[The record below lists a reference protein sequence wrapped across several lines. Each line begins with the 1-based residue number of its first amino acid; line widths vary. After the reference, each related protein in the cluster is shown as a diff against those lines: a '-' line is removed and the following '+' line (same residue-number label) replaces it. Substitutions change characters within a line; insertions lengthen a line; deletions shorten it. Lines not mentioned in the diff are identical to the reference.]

1 MLKVVFVKAPKR
13 YKKTF
18 KIKPV
23 SGHSK
28 KLPIEEADEIVR
40 TVAKNLQPNEEVKIS
55 YSLLSKES
63 NISGNIEDATI
74 TADDAAL
81 SLVSLQNRVTEE
93 QDNSEDALN
102 LLNLVTSSLQTE
114 DDDQDEEFDEAENE
128 PSEEA
133 DDDFDN
139 DELFEDDDPWGVN
152 SVKEEDEIEDDERP
166 LEGSFQKVKE
176 SADAE
181 DEIVA
186 PSSSNEMNSSS
197 EDAIELPSQQTAE
210 TDEKAEV
217 IKKVADFA
225 DLGFD
230 NIDPDIFEEENK
242 VSISANTNNQGKDDS
257 SLNSEESNLNQTQE
271 VVERDFENDTSHVVG
286 INEYLD
292 TTALFSKTKH
302 FNVKKF
308 DYSQLL
314 SALGYEE
321 KPMTK
326 YDRKLNEK
334 IQYSLDKNGLST
346 QGAEFVNEVEKEKQR
361 INSLLDDAYNEVN
374 EETVAQVVERE
385 TQADIEN
392 LTQDTLEEKAS
403 YQEASNQ
410 KISNRGAEYNNLIDE
425 KLTDYKRKLESEYQ
439 EKLDIYRKEEKA
451 DVESYNKALDEKLE
465 SDIAE
470 VKKEATESETRE
482 RNSIL
487 AKRKKKVAADYQQFV
502 ADLFSK
508 THERYIVGIGKLKE
522 DAANAA
528 KEIDAEREAD
538 HEAALRRV
546 QEEKD
551 RNELKRQN
559 DLKERELAMWEKDAA
574 EQRRLQE
581 KEIDLKR
588 KRDEEENQRKL
599 DKDRHALELEKKKFE
614 EYRKSQMELPTM
626 ILEAIEKTTA
636 INAENQRKVF
646 EAQAKSM
653 NLAPQPATQS
663 ETVRR
668 ENYDEAN
675 HLVKVNDDSDD
686 DHDDSEASKNEESI
700 NHEIATVDNTEIEN
714 PKSKK
719 GSKKTIVV
727 GVTCAVA
734 LLGALV
740 GSAKYF
746 MNNDEQHQVAP
757 NVEVVKKKKTA
768 SSPKA
773 STKAAEKVKKIKKA
787 DKAKAQKPKATPK
800 TSGSSTTTKSATTD
814 NTINSQQTQADT
826 QNNLKNYQAATTWQQ
841 KVDSLNAMLGQHDDR
856 ALKEIN
862 DSSPT
867 KLSRLYEAITL
878 KQNPTI
884 RDIWLSMSQTE
895 HKDLSRTAISAVA
908 IAFYDI
914 SDWQHGWEVRNGL

>member
-81 SLVSLQNRVTEE
+81 GLVSLQNRVTEE

-152 SVKEEDEIEDDERP
+152 SVKEEDESEDDERP

-176 SADAE
+176 STGAE

-197 EDAIELPSQQTAE
+197 EDTIELPSQQVTE
-210 TDEKAEV
+210 NDEKSKMMA
-217 IKKVADFA
+217 KVA

-230 NIDPDIFEEENK
+230 DIDPEIFEEENEAAFPTDTNK
-242 VSISANTNNQGKDDS
+242 SKNTER
-257 SLNSEESNLNQTQE
+257 SLNEESKLNQTQE
-271 VVERDFENDTSHVVG
+271 VAERDFENDTSHVVG

-302 FNVKKF
+302 FSSKEF

-346 QGAEFVNEVEKEKQR
+346 QGAKFVNEVEKEKQR

-392 LTQDTLEEKAS
+392 LTQDTLEEKSS

-470 VKKEATESETRE
+470 VKKEATEYETRE

-502 ADLFSK
+502 ADLFGK

-522 DAANAA
+522 DAAQAA

-538 HEAALRRV
+538 HEAALKRI

-559 DLKERELAMWEKDAA
+559 DLKERELAMREKDAA

-581 KEIDLKR
+581 KEIDLKH

-599 DKDRHALELEKKKFE
+599 AKDRHALELEKKKFE

-653 NLAPQPATQS
+653 NISVPKSMTQKAAIKQDNS
-663 ETVRR
+663 NSQDHHLIKVDET
-668 ENYDEAN
+668 
-675 HLVKVNDDSDD
+675 
-686 DHDDSEASKNEESI
+686 
-700 NHEIATVDNTEIEN
+700 DNTEDDSTSDKEDN
-714 PKSKK
+714 HEVVPVDNVGVEDPNYKPSKK
-719 GSKKTIVV
+719 SIVA
-727 GVTCAVA
+727 GITCAA
-734 LLGALV
+734 ILV
-740 GSAKYF
+740 GGLVGGARYF
-746 MNNDEQHQVAP
+746 MNNDEQHQAAP

-800 TSGSSTTTKSATTD
+800 MSGSSTTTKSATTD

>member
-81 SLVSLQNRVTEE
+81 GLVSLQNRVTEE

-114 DDDQDEEFDEAENE
+114 DDDQDEDYDEAEDE
-128 PSEEA
+128 LSEEN
-133 DDDFDN
+133 DDFD
-139 DELFEDDDPWGVN
+139 DEELFEDDDPWGVN
-152 SVKEEDEIEDDERP
+152 SVKENEESEDDERP
-166 LEGSFQKVKE
+166 LEGTFQKVTE
-176 SADAE
+176 NNNAAE
-181 DEIVA
+181 DEIIA
-186 PSSSNEMNSSS
+186 SGSSTEMDSSPNETAEST
-197 EDAIELPSQQTAE
+197 SQQVSE
-210 TDEKAEV
+210 NDEKSKMME
-217 IKKVADFA
+217 KVA

-230 NIDPDIFEEENK
+230 DIDPEIFEEENEDAFPTDTNK
-242 VSISANTNNQGKDDS
+242 SKNTER
-257 SLNSEESNLNQTQE
+257 SLNEESKLNQTQE

-302 FNVKKF
+302 FSSKEF

-346 QGAEFVNEVEKEKQR
+346 QRAEFVNKVEKEKQR